1 MVGYS
6 GNTDLKSLKRRGSH
20 HETTKQ
26 IHLPT
31 LTGSF
36 RLLPTISQGF
46 HTTPR
51 LFKKV
56 PYSVLPSASR
66 ASLAL
71 FGTASRDVI
80 SRRASLFV
88 IPRHASAEGPLAS
101 LGATEKGSGRQKRGL
116 GVTAGGL
123 VQKHFYYSLVD
134 LTDKHQEGAKIRES
148 FKGSIL

>member
-1 MVGYS
+1 M
-6 GNTDLKSLKRRGSH
+6 
-20 HETTKQ
+20 ETYKASDFAKA
-26 IHLPT
+26 
-31 LTGSF
+31 GVF
-36 RLLPTISQGF
+36 
-46 HTTPR
+46 PR
-51 LFKKV
+51 HA
-56 PYSVLPSASR
+56 SAE
-66 ASLAL
+66 ASLTL

-88 IPRHASAEGPLAS
+88 ISRRASAEGPLAS
-101 LGATEKGSGRQKRGL
+101 LGATEKGSGQQKSRL

>member
-66 ASLAL
+66 ASLTL

-80 SRRASLFV
+80 SRRAS
-88 IPRHASAEGPLAS
+88 AERPLAS

-116 GVTAGGL
+116 GVTHGGL
-123 VQKHFYYSLVD
+123 HKFLKQPRSPID
-134 LTDKHQEGAKIRES
+134 
-148 FKGSIL
+148 